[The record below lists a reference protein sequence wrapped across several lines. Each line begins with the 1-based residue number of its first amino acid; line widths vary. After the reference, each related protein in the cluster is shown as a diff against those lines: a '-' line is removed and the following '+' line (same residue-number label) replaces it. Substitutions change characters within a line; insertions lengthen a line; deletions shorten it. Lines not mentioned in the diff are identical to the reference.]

1 MQVVATAGHKG
12 HGKSSLVH
20 ALTETTATAAGA
32 SGASGAAEA
41 AWTALP
47 SGRRIA
53 FVDPPGDEQA
63 VAAVLAGIGPASAV
77 IMVVAADEGWMP
89 RSAEHLAAID
99 ALGVGAGL
107 LVMTRADLAD
117 PTLALRQAR
126 TALGR
131 TCLAGAESVAV
142 STRTGEGVS
151 QAVAALDR
159 LAQRLPPPD
168 PAGPVRLW
176 VDGVSVPAGGARAG
190 GVVVTG
196 TLNAGTIRVDD
207 ELACGSRTVR
217 VRAARTPVGEVA
229 EVSGVTRV
237 ALTVT
242 GAGATTAL
250 APGTPLVAA
259 GRWTETASVD
269 VRHGFGAASGRL
281 ARQLVLH
288 MGSAAV
294 PVRLRPLGPDT
305 ARLTLNTRLPL
316 HVGDRALLRD
326 PRRRAVAGVSVLDVR
341 PPPLARRGAA
351 GERARELAQ
360 WPDHPGGEQ
369 LLRRHGVLRSADL
382 EVMGCTAPADALR
395 VGAGW
400 VADPGHW
407 EALRRRLVNE
417 LDRHAAAHPAT
428 PGISLE
434 AARLRLGLP
443 ERSLV
448 VRLVRPPLRLYG
460 GRVYGAPP
468 GQRG

>member
-12 HGKSSLVH
+12 HGKSSLIR
-20 ALTETTATAAGA
+20 ALTGA
-32 SGASGAAEA
+32 SADGPDA
-41 AWTALP
+41 AWTTLP
-47 SGRRIA
+47 SGRRLA
-53 FVDPPGDEQA
+53 FVDAPGDERS
-63 VAAVLAGIGPASAV
+63 VPAVLAGIGAASAV

-89 RSAEHLAAID
+89 QSAEHLGAID

-117 PTLALRQAR
+117 PTLAQRQAR
-126 TALGR
+126 AALGR
-131 TCLAGAESVAV
+131 TCLAGAESVVV
-142 STRTGEGVS
+142 STLTGEGRGEVL
-151 QAVAALDR
+151 AALDR
-159 LAQRLPPPD
+159 LTLRLPPPD
-168 PAGPVRLW
+168 PAESVRLW
-176 VDGVSVPAGGARAG
+176 VDGVSAASSAGRGPAAKRAAERAAERAPTA
-190 GVVVTG
+190 GVVITG
-196 TLNAGTIRVDD
+196 TLAAGTIRLDD
-207 ELACGSRTVR
+207 ELVRGGRTVR
-217 VRAARTPVGEVA
+217 VRAARTPVGDVA
-229 EVSGVTRV
+229 EVFGVTRV

-242 GAGATTAL
+242 GTGAAEL

-259 GRWTETASVD
+259 DRWTYTASVD
-269 VRHGFGAASGRL
+269 VRHGFDAASGRL
-281 ARQLVLH
+281 SRQLIMH

-326 PRRRAVAGVSVLDVR
+326 PQRRAVAGVSVLDVR
-341 PPPLARRGAA
+341 PPPLTRLGAA

-360 WPDHPGGEQ
+360 WPDRPGGEQ
-369 LLRRHGVLRSADL
+369 LLRRHGVLRGAEL
-382 EVMGCTAPADALR
+382 EVMGCAAPADALE

-407 EALRRRLVNE
+407 ESLRRRLVHE

-448 VRLVRPPLRLYG
+448 VRLVRPPLDHRK
-460 GRVYGAPP
+460 
-468 GQRG
+468 